1 MHEFMYVSCTFPP
14 IVFQAQSQKLTNLR
28 TWEKRKE
35 KKKGRQTER
44 DFMEETQCIWSTY
57 PDWIPPGWESAVSVI
72 HELYALCQAAPQ
84 SHPSPA
90 DKSGWAWQ
98 TVTNGLTP
106 APSLPAG
113 PADNWVWHGKQ
124 SQPGP
129 FSASKSCRQLG
140 LTWKSHKLTT
150 LPASPACGQV
160 RRGKQS
166 QSDLFSARKF
176 CRQLGLTWKTVTNWP
191 LLCQQV
197 LHVVRSD
204 MENVINWPLLCQQVL
219 QIIGSDTENCDKLT
233 PSLPDSHVW
242 HGKQSQTDTFSASKY
257 CRQSCLIWS
266 TVTHGPLLCHS
277 HVWRGKWSQTDTFYA
292 SKFCRQLG
300 LTWKTVTSW
309 HPCLEVPQT
318 VRSDME
324 NSHKLT
330 SFLPASPA
338 DNWVWQGSHKWTPYL
353 PASLTD
359 N

>member
-1 MHEFMYVSCTFPP
+1 
-14 IVFQAQSQKLTNLR
+14 
-28 TWEKRKE
+28 
-35 KKKGRQTER
+35 
-44 DFMEETQCIWSTY
+44 MEETQCIWSTY

-72 HELYALCQAAPQ
+72 HELYALCQVAPP

-98 TVTNGLTP
+98 TVTNSLTP

-113 PADNWVWHGKQ
+113 PADNWVWHEKQ
-124 SQPGP
+124 SQPDP

-140 LTWKSHKLTT
+140 LTSKSHKLTT
-150 LPASPACGQV
+150 LPASPAYGQV
-160 RRGKQS
+160 WHGKQS

-176 CRQLGLTWKTVTNWP
+176 YRQLGLTWKTVTNWP

-204 MENVINWPLLCQQVL
+204 MENVINWPLLWQQVL

-266 TVTHGPLLCHS
+266 TITHRPLLCQTIMSDMENGHKLTPSIPVSSVDNWVWHGKLSQADTSAWKS
-277 HVWRGKWSQTDTFYA
+277 H
-292 SKFCRQLG
+292 RQSDR
-300 LTWKTVTSW
+300 TWKTVVNW
-309 HPCLEVPQT
+309 PPFCQQVLQT
-318 VRSDME
+318 IGSDKAVT
-324 NSHKLT
+324 NGPHICHQVS
-330 SFLPASPA
+330 
-338 DNWVWQGSHKWTPYL
+338 
-353 PASLTD
+353 
-359 N
+359 